1 MASQLLPGIMVRRYL
16 VLPTLAGSLLGILL
30 ALMSLW
36 GLMDWASPLDRGII
50 GAASSAILG
59 VLVAPAGA
67 KGEGLTKTMIAEAA
81 LVSMLSTL
89 VVWPVAYSSL
99 AS

>member
-1 MASQLLPGIMVRRYL
+1 MASQLLPGVMVRRYL
-16 VLPTLAGSLLGILL
+16 VLPALAGTLLGLLL

-36 GLMDWASPLDRGII
+36 GLMDWASPLARGIV
-50 GAASSAILG
+50 GAVSAALLG

-67 KGEGLTKTMIAEAA
+67 KGVGLTKTMMVEAA
-81 LVSMLSTL
+81 LVSMLSAL
-89 VVWPVAYSSL
+89 VAWPVAYSTL